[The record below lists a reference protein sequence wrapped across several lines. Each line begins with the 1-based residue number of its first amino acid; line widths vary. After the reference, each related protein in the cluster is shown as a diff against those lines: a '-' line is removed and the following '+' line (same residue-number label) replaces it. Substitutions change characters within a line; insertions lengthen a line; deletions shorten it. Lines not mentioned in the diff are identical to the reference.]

1 MKRSTQ
7 YKWASVVLLG
17 SVLIGFNQCIKPMGG
32 TNKSSLK
39 FNESSSNT
47 TSASVGVSKTVS
59 VDAFSKTVY
68 TVTRAKCMSCHDSG
82 QTPFHASSNVTTA
95 HDAILNSAK
104 VDLNNPA
111 NSRMVLKLKN
121 EKHNCWGDCTA
132 NAAEMEKQI
141 SAWKSL
147 IGSSSTSTTSGK
159 ITGESE
165 TIYNL
170 FNPSDSQNG
179 AKVSL
184 QTEGASLKSPMTTGF
199 ADGVSYIYVPE
210 TVAAKSLSNT
220 DFGSAILNFKVTQAD
235 FYQIY
240 MLVNAPVE
248 ATSGMYVK
256 AAGSDYKDWTIGATT
271 GFEWRKLT
279 NTSSKLDVEFYMN
292 ANVNY
297 TIELRQKNSGIK
309 IAKVVMSNDPY
320 FDPNGAT
327 TALSKATVSVSLAN
341 LTGINDAVLE
351 LDVEDFDQY
360 SYKVS
365 KPRIISSTPI
375 KVKKLKVLL
384 NKVFNPQHSSYLN
397 IDKTATAADPVLSEY
412 YMLMLKDKGESLD
425 RISFEFESIEAVK

>member
-7 YKWASVVLLG
+7 YKLASVVLLG
-17 SVLIGFNQCIKPMGG
+17 TVLIGFNQCIKPMGG
-32 TNKSSLK
+32 SSKSNLK

-47 TSASVGVSKTVS
+47 TSASVGVSKTAS
-59 VDAFSKTVY
+59 VDAFSKSVY
-68 TVTRAKCMSCHDSG
+68 TVTRARCISCHDSG

-95 HDAILNSAK
+95 HDAILNGAK

-132 NAAEMEKQI
+132 NANEMENQI
-141 SAWKSL
+141 IAWKNY
-147 IGSSSTSTTSGK
+147 IGTTTSTASSGK
-159 ITGESE
+159 VTAESE
-165 TIYNL
+165 TVYNL
-170 FNPSDSQNG
+170 YNPTDSQSG

-184 QTEGASLKSPMTTGF
+184 MTEGASLKAPMMTGF
-199 ADGVSYIYVPE
+199 SDGVSYVGVSD
-210 TVAAKSLSNT
+210 TVAAKSLSST
-220 DFGSAILNFKVTQAD
+220 DYGAATLSFKVNQSD

-256 AAGSDYKDWTIGATT
+256 AAGSDYKEWSIGATT
-271 GFEWRKLT
+271 GFEWRKVT
-279 NTSSKLDVEFYMN
+279 NTTSKLDVEFYMN
-292 ANVNY
+292 GNVNY

-309 IAKVVMSNDPY
+309 VSKVVITNDPY
-320 FDPNGAT
+320 YDPNGAST
-327 TALSKATVSVSLAN
+327 TLSKATIAVSLTS

-351 LDVEDFDQY
+351 MDIEDFDQY

-365 KPRIISSTPI
+365 KPRIISNTPI

-397 IDKTATAADPVLSEY
+397 VDKTTTAADPVLSEY
-412 YMLMLKDKGESLD
+412 YMLVLKDKGD
-425 RISFEFESIEAVK
+425 AYDKFSFEFDTIEAVK

>member
-39 FNESSSNT
+39 FNESSSST

-68 TVTRAKCMSCHDSG
+68 TVTRAQCMSCHDSS

-121 EKHNCWGDCTA
+121 EKHNCWGDCSA
-132 NAAEMEKQI
+132 NATEMEKQI
-141 SAWKSL
+141 SAWKNL
-147 IGSSSTSTTSGK
+147 IGSSNTPTNSGK
-159 ITGESE
+159 VTAESE

-170 FNPSDSQNG
+170 YNPTDSQSG

-184 QTEGASLKSPMTTGF
+184 MTEGASLKTPMTTGF
-199 ADGVSYIYVPE
+199 SDGTSFVYVPE

-220 DFGSAILNFKVTQAD
+220 DYGSAILNFKVNQAD

-248 ATSGMYVK
+248 ATSGIYVK
-256 AAGSDYKDWTIGATT
+256 AAGSDYKDWTIGATK

-279 NTSSKLDVEFYMN
+279 NTTSKLDVEFYMN

-297 TIELRQKNSGIK
+297 TVELRQKNSGVK
-309 IAKVVMSNDPY
+309 ISKVIITNDPY
-320 FDPNGAT
+320 YDPNGAT
-327 TALSKATVSVSLAN
+327 TTLTKATLSVSLAS
-341 LTGINDAVLE
+341 LTGINDAVME
-351 LDVEDFDQY
+351 MDVEDFDQY

-375 KVKKLKVLL
+375 KVKKVKVLL

-412 YMLMLKDKGESLD
+412 YMLMLKDKGDTMD
-425 RISFEFESIEAVK
+425 RLSFEFDSIEAVK